1 MADQRPEHS
10 VDRAEFLRRTGALGL
25 AGAAALGFPL
35 LESRAAGA
43 APLPPARDVIAAGG
57 GATIKIGHLDGFSG
71 VYASASASQQYG
83 MEAAVADAMKKNS
96 RIKYQIVKGDDNSK
110 PDVGGTEA
118 KRLISQEKVDVL
130 AGCLSSGVGLA
141 VSSICEE
148 NGVFFLAI
156 GTHDSNITGAKA
168 NKVTFR
174 QTCSNA
180 MLANA
185 VGPALLKFGK
195 KWYFL
200 TADYAF
206 GNDAHARLSKILLA
220 QGGQEM
226 GNDLHPLGQTD
237 YSSYL
242 TKARNSGADVLVLCN
257 YGPDTQNATKAAVQL
272 GLTKTMK
279 FGGILCGNDVAV
291 GMPVDDLIGSA
302 WGYVWGPEAPEAGL
316 TECRLAPVSRLP
328 SGREHHQP
336 PQRRRND
343 GHGKGRVGIRELPL
357 RRGQGARSLLPLVR
371 SSSGAEHLRGR
382 DRRKI
387 ETAFTGRVLHDR
399 LARRRRLRGRIVQH
413 GRLPGGEQDLRLGD
427 DQAARRL
434 SDRQGL
440 RPQRAAPQGPGRP
453 GPFSGS
459 GHLMK

>member
-1 MADQRPEHS
+1 MADQRSESPL
-10 VDRAEFLRRTGALGL
+10 DRGEFLRRTGALGI

-35 LESRAAGA
+35 LETRPAGA
-43 APLPPARDVIAAGG
+43 LPLAPPRDVIAAGG
-57 GATIKIGHLDGFSG
+57 GATIKIGHIDGFSG
-71 VYASASASQQYG
+71 VYASASASQQLG
-83 MEAAVADAMKKNS
+83 LEAAVADAMKKSS
-96 RIKYQIVKGDDNSK
+96 RIKYEVLKGDDNSK

-141 VSSICEE
+141 VSSIAEE
-148 NGVFFLAI
+148 NGVFFMAI
-156 GTHDSNITGAKA
+156 GTHDTNITGPKA

-272 GLTKTMK
+272 GLAKTMK
-279 FGGILCGNDVAV
+279 FGGILCGNDVAI
-291 GMPVDDLIGSA
+291 GMPVDELVGSA
-302 WGYVWGPEAPEAGL
+302 WGYVWGPEAGGDAPALYKRLKQVSPNVDWRQYLGYEAGANIIY
-316 TECRLAPVSRLP
+316 RLNAAGTTDTAKLVAAFENYHYDAGKAQQAYFRSCDHQAVQNTY
-328 SGREHHQP
+328 SGVIVEKSKRRSEHEYFTI
-336 PQRRRND
+336 
-343 GHGKGRVGIRELPL
+343 GSRVGGDYAAELCSNPDST
-357 RRGQGARSLLPLVR
+357 AASKIFASETIKP
-371 SSSGAEHLRGR
+371 R
-382 DRRKI
+382 DGYQVVK
-387 ETAFTGRVLHDR
+387 V
-399 LARRRRLRGRIVQH
+399 
-413 GRLPGGEQDLRLGD
+413 
-427 DQAARRL
+427 
-434 SDRQGL
+434 
-440 RPQRAAPQGPGRP
+440 
-453 GPFSGS
+453 
-459 GHLMK
+459 